1 MTESRQSGARVRR
14 LTKDDIPAIVRLRI
28 ELQLTDHR
36 GDLGVPREVLE
47 ERTHAFLEEH
57 LDRDLFLFGAFL
69 PDGPAEPA
77 VAGNG
82 ADEAGSGSCADRR
95 AEPVS
100 ICGLTLFAYF
110 PQADD
115 LTGRVGYISSVYTV
129 PEHRRRGLQRAVF
142 EACLRL
148 GESLGLV
155 RYELATQNPDAVR
168 LYQSYG
174 FRPDPEAMIRFEGK
188 K

>member
-1 MTESRQSGARVRR
+1 MTESRQPGARVRR

-28 ELQLTDHR
+28 ELQLVDHR

-69 PDGPAEPA
+69 PDGPAEP
-77 VAGNG
+77 
-82 ADEAGSGSCADRR
+82 
-95 AEPVS
+95 VS
-100 ICGLTLFAYF
+100 LCGLTLFPYF

-148 GESLGLV
+148 GEELGLV